1 MHNLKAENYVL
12 FNGISGDLSP
22 AGGFSHRSEGLLQK
36 GKGGART
43 YRSFCNKDQVVG
55 TSKDDC

>member
-1 MHNLKAENYVL
+1 MLYSVDKTE
-12 FNGISGDLSP
+12 DLSLEDSL
-22 AGGFSHRSEGLLQK
+22 GDRSERLLPR

-55 TSKDDC
+55 TSKDYC